1 MQNITHYNFNL
12 QDAHCIMYNYSTPE
26 FEKVRTECLS
36 EDNWLRKNYTKESLI
51 IEEHL
56 GYGVVY
62 KTSTGEPMVMGGL
75 YYDPCYPPNTA
86 RMLNRTYIF
95 PKFRSASL
103 SGLALAYSICHQ
115 HLIFPLITR
124 NNFDCYFI
132 TMQNR
137 EKPSRGWWKIW
148 KTAMATA
155 SDNYWND
162 GVGYVQTKGI
172 NVQKCWQ
179 NFVYHEIT
187 PGSFTMPT
195 ILHDKW
201 EMLDEGI

>member
-1 MQNITHYNFNL
+1 MRYNFS
-12 QDAHCIMYNYSTPE
+12 QEDAHCLIYHKSTPE
-26 FEKVRTECLS
+26 FERVRDECLA
-36 EDNWLRKNYTKESLI
+36 EDNWLRKNYTKDSLI

-75 YYDPCYPPNTA
+75 YRDPSYPENTA

-103 SGLALAYSICHQ
+103 RGLALAYRICHEQ
-115 HLIFPLITR
+115 LIFPLMEQ
-124 NNFDCYFI
+124 NNFECYFI

-137 EKPSRGWWKIW
+137 DKETKGWWEVW
-148 KTAMATA
+148 KRAMALA
-155 SDNYWND
+155 SDNHWTD
-162 GVGYVQTKGI
+162 GNGYIQTKDV

-179 NFVYHEIT
+179 NFVYHG
-187 PGSFTMPT
+187 PLTMPT
-195 ILHDKW
+195 ISHEQWLS
-201 EMLDEGI
+201 LPEGL

>member
-1 MQNITHYNFNL
+1 MPYNFNL
-12 QDAHCIMYNYSTPE
+12 NDAHCEIFYKSTPE
-26 FEKVRTECLS
+26 FELARAECLM
-36 EDNWLRKNYTKESLI
+36 EDNWLRKNYTKDSLI

-75 YYDPCYPPNTA
+75 YQDSSYPSNTA

-95 PKFRSASL
+95 PKFRSRSL
-103 SGLALAYSICHQ
+103 KELSVAYKICHQ
-115 HLIFPLITR
+115 QLIFPLIER

-137 EKPSRGWWKIW
+137 DKETKGWWEVW
-148 KTAMATA
+148 KRAMSIA
-155 SDNYWND
+155 SDYFWTD
-162 GVGYVQTKGI
+162 GEGYIQTKNI

-179 NFVYHEIT
+179 NFVYHG
-187 PGSFTMPT
+187 PLAMPT
-195 ILHDKW
+195 IDHTAWLS
-201 EMLDEGI
+201 LPEGI

>member
-1 MQNITHYNFNL
+1 MQFNFSL
-12 QDAHCIMYNYSTPE
+12 DDAHCEIYYKSTPK
-26 FEKVRTECLS
+26 FELARAECLL
-36 EDNWLRKNYTKESLI
+36 EDNWLRKNYTVDSLI

-75 YYDPCYPPNTA
+75 YQDPSYPSNTA

-95 PKFRSASL
+95 PKFRSSSL
-103 SGLALAYSICHQ
+103 RGLALAYRICHEQ
-115 HLIFPLITR
+115 LIFPLMKQ

-137 EKPSRGWWKIW
+137 DKETKGWWEVW
-148 KTAMATA
+148 KRAMSLASNDYWTA
-155 SDNYWND
+155 
-162 GVGYVQTKGI
+162 GEGYIQTKNV

-179 NFVYHEIT
+179 NFVYHG
-187 PGSFTMPT
+187 PLTMPT
-195 ILHDKW
+195 ITHDNW
-201 EMLDEGI
+201 VSLPEGH

>member
-1 MQNITHYNFNL
+1 MENKSRFNFSL
-12 QDAHCIMYNYSTPE
+12 EDAHCEIYHSSSPA
-26 FEKVRTECLS
+26 FEKVRSECLQ
-36 EDNWLRKNYTKESLI
+36 EDNWLRKNYTKDSLI

-75 YYDPCYPPNTA
+75 YQDPLYPSGTA

-95 PKFRSASL
+95 PNFRSRSI
-103 SGLALAYSICHQ
+103 SGLALAYRVCHQ
-115 HLIFPLITR
+115 HLIFPLIEK

-137 EKPSRGWWKIW
+137 DKETKGWWDVW
-148 KTAMATA
+148 KLAMDKA
-155 SDNYWND
+155 SDSYWTP
-162 GVGYVQTKGI
+162 GTGYIQTKDI

-179 NFVYHEIT
+179 NFVYK
-187 PGSFTMPT
+187 GNLTMPT
-195 ILHDKW
+195 ITHNEWLN
-201 EMLDEGI
+201 LPEGN